1 VKILLDTLDDRR
13 EIWQLLHRLHPAR
26 RLEFL
31 QWCCDL
37 AARSGTRAGEPVVSH
52 RMKAR
57 LRGAMRD
64 DREDE
69 RLTHEV
75 YTDFWCLVHQY
86 EMSEQLASAELVRR
100 VRERKPR
107 LRPFRFAVDSFS
119 AGSGRPGSTRTAGSC
134 GTGRPAWS
142 GPR

>member
-1 VKILLDTLDDRR
+1 VKILLDTIDDRR
-13 EIWQLLHRLHPAR
+13 EIWHLLHRLHPAR

-57 LRGAMRD
+57 LAGAMRD
-64 DREDE
+64 DGEDE

-86 EMSEQLASAELVRR
+86 EMSEQLASLELVRR

-107 LRPFRFAVDSFS
+107 VRPFRFAVDSFA
-119 AGSGRPGSTRTAGSC
+119 AGARSVLSRRACNNTSGRRALTD
-134 GTGRPAWS
+134 
-142 GPR
+142 PR